1 MDVYDDYYDGIIGIM
16 MMMKINFLSGTMVI
30 RNERFRKQRL
40 RKNSCLLLGIH
51 QDIGI
56 GVCQKMKK
64 KKQKNYGHKHE
75 TFFVSD
81 DRIQKLF
88 DPKRIKSKDLSE
100 ESFSLA
106 SW

>member
-81 DRIQKLF
+81 DRIQKIF
-88 DPKRIKSKDLSE
+88 DPKKY
-100 ESFSLA
+100 
-106 SW
+106 